1 LVSAAFV
8 SLEPDETQA
17 LHDAAGFFFP

>member
-1 LVSAAFV
+1 LVPAAFV
-8 SLEPDETQA
+8 ALEPDETQA